1 METTWHGLLC
11 MLGTG
16 QTFVTGRKPS
26 SYVLVGNL
34 RKPHSPL
41 LDLLEYLGKTQ
52 YVYIVLVISSFSY
65 FYRFSNLFIYV
76 YIYIYETLF
85 LRQRCMLQILG
96 VFFLQPQVVGLWRID
111 LQLMSGWCGPRK
123 VDTSQWCAVIA
134 GCRCFVEH
142 GSRSKKKATCS
153 STVPQIPK
161 WIIICQ
167 WSTPPI

>member
-1 METTWHGLLC
+1 

-76 YIYIYETLF
+76 YIYIYIRNF
-85 LRQRCMLQILG
+85 VSSSKMHAADLG
-96 VFFLQPQVVGLWRID
+96 SVFFAAPSRRVVTDRSSADEWLMWSQKGGYITVMCSYSGLQ
-111 LQLMSGWCGPRK
+111 MFC
-123 VDTSQWCAVIA
+123 
-134 GCRCFVEH
+134 
-142 GSRSKKKATCS
+142 
-153 STVPQIPK
+153 
-161 WIIICQ
+161 
-167 WSTPPI
+167 